1 MTSRQVMLTV
11 QHAALLAL
19 LVAAV
24 GCNLTGPGDKPELAS
39 PHPPGQVWAV
49 APLHNE
55 SGSRSVDT
63 LRLTD
68 RLVAHVERVDG
79 IDTLPLNRVLATM
92 QRMEMPAVT
101 SVNDALALR
110 RTLHVDA
117 VVAGTVSAYDP
128 YDPPKLGLIVELYH
142 VGADDTRGVDIR
154 GISRAATDRDARPHR
169 EGDAGPAQPVVRV
182 SGYFDAAD
190 PNTRAKLEAYG
201 KQHSVTDKDK
211 TRTGLFT
218 KYDPIG
224 PRLYRISTDLY
235 GDFATFQVVRRLI
248 RAEARRLAPE
258 PTASDEPDSAPAG

>member
-11 QHAALLAL
+11 HHAALIALTLA
-19 LVAAV
+19 VA
-24 GCNLTGPGDKPELAS
+24 GCNLTGPGDKPELVS
-39 PHPPGQVWAV
+39 PHPRGQVWAI
-49 APLHNE
+49 APLNNE
-55 SGSRSVDT
+55 SGSQSVDA

-92 QRMEMPAVT
+92 QRMEISAVT
-101 SVNDALALR
+101 TANEALALR
-110 RTLHVDA
+110 RALNVDA

-128 YDPPKLGLIVELYH
+128 YDPPKLGLVVELYH
-142 VGADDTRGVDIR
+142 VGADELRGVDIR
-154 GISRAATDRDARPHR
+154 GISRAATDQDARPTR
-169 EGDAGPAQPVVRV
+169 EGDAGPTQPVVRV

-190 PNTRAKLEAYG
+190 PGTQAQLDAYG
-201 KQHSVTDKDK
+201 KQHSVADKDK

-224 PRLYRISTDLY
+224 PRLYRISSDLY

-248 RAEARRLAPE
+248 RGEAQRLAPE
-258 PTASDEPDSAPAG
+258 PTASDESDSAPAG

>member
-11 QHAALLAL
+11 LPAALLAL
-19 LVAAV
+19 VVCSA
-24 GCNLTGPGDKPELAS
+24 GCRLSGPGHKPELTS
-39 PHPPGQVWAV
+39 PHPRGQVWAV
-49 APLHNE
+49 APLNNE
-55 SGSRSVDT
+55 SGSQSVDA

-68 RLVAHVERVDG
+68 RLVAHVERVEG

-101 SVNDALALR
+101 SVNEALALR
-110 RTLHVDA
+110 RALNVDA
-117 VVAGTVSAYDP
+117 VIAGTVSAYDP
-128 YDPPKLGLIVELYH
+128 YDPPKLGLVVELYH
-142 VGADDTRGVDIR
+142 VGADDVHGVDIR
-154 GISRAATDRDARPHR
+154 GISRAATDQDARPAR
-169 EGDAGPAQPVVRV
+169 EGDAGPSQPVVRV

-190 PNTRAKLEAYG
+190 PGTQARLEAYG

-248 RAEARRLAPE
+248 QAEARRLAPE
-258 PTASDEPDSAPAG
+258 PTASDDSAPAG